1 MNILITGGA
10 GYIGSLLTKKL
21 LDLNYKITIIDRL
34 DWGIKPI
41 LQFIDNKNLTV
52 IKEDIRNYKLI
63 EKLIKENDLIIQLA
77 GIVGFPA
84 CSSDPINAQSINED
98 ASNRICEISNK
109 YNKKIIY
116 SSTGSIYGRIK
127 NVVDENTKP
136 NPLTLYGTTKYNAEK
151 VVLKYGGVA
160 LRFATI
166 FGLSTRLRLDL
177 LVNDFC
183 YQAYH
188 LKQIVMFEGHFRRSF
203 LHVKD
208 AANSIVHAVEKY
220 DNLKGLAF
228 NIGDESMNFTKK
240 EVALKIKSIHN
251 YTLIESEIGTDQ
263 DKRDYEISYA
273 KFKDTGFKIQYDI
286 DKGIKEMFKVIPLI
300 KFKNSFYNA

>member
-1 MNILITGGA
+1 M
-10 GYIGSLLTKKL
+10 
-21 LDLNYKITIIDRL
+21 
-34 DWGIKPI
+34 
-41 LQFIDNKNLTV
+41 
-52 IKEDIRNYKLI
+52 
-63 EKLIKENDLIIQLA
+63 
-77 GIVGFPA
+77 
-84 CSSDPINAQSINED
+84 
-98 ASNRICEISNK
+98 
-109 YNKKIIY
+109 
-116 SSTGSIYGRIK
+116 
-127 NVVDENTKP
+127 VV
-136 NPLTLYGTTKYNAEK
+136 
-151 VVLKYGGVA
+151 
-160 LRFATI
+160 
-166 FGLSTRLRLDL
+166 S
-177 LVNDFC
+177 
-183 YQAYH
+183 

>member
-21 LDLNYKITIIDRL
+21 LDSNYKVTILDRL
-34 DWGIKPI
+34 DWGVKPI
-41 LQFIDNKNLTV
+41 LQFISNKNLTV
-52 IKEDIRNYKLI
+52 YKDDIRNTDLV
-63 EKLIKENDLIIQLA
+63 EKLVKNSDMVIHLA

-84 CSSDPINAQSINED
+84 CSADPINAKLINED
-98 ASNRICEISNK
+98 ASDNLCYICEK

-136 NPLTLYGTTKYNAEK
+136 NPLSLYGITKYNAEK
-151 VVLKYGGVA
+151 TVIKVGGVA

-203 LHVKD
+203 LHVDD
-208 AANSIVHAVEKY
+208 AAKSILHAVENY
-220 DNLKGLAF
+220 NILKNSSF

-240 EVALKIKSIHN
+240 EVALKIQEIQD

-263 DKRDYEISYA
+263 DKRDYEISYT
-273 KFKDTGFKIQYDI
+273 KFKETGFKIEYDL
-286 DKGIKEMFKVIPLI
+286 DRGIRDLLKVIPLL